1 MEQLDMFYNTVPIEG
16 AELKEAIKSSASQ
29 NKKILNIFQI
39 ERVAM
44 PAHKVCQIYK
54 KWYRQDILLTSCR
67 RAITTLERLGY
78 LVKTEYHVRGQYGIN
93 VNQWKIK

>member
-1 MEQLDMFYNTVPIEG
+1 MEQLELFYNTVPIEG
-16 AELKEAIKSSASQ
+16 GELKEAIKSSASQ

-78 LVKTEYHVRGQYGIN
+78 LEITEYRVRGLYGIK